1 MTTTTE
7 QPRRWRFGVNRWWI
21 LLFFVLMIVSVS
33 YFSPVLPHIQV
44 APERLAEAPLVTL
57 PAIGPLYLTNTLT
70 TNLIVVLVVILLAY
84 LVKRSLDR
92 SDMVPHG
99 ISGAMEGL
107 VEALYNLT
115 EGTTGARWARIIFP
129 WFATFLIYI
138 LVANLVR
145 LLPIFET
152 FGPLHHVSEG
162 GHAIQQ
168 LAPGIAT
175 VTNAEGEYVVTPIF
189 RGLATDLN
197 FTVALALISVIATQ
211 IVGIQAG
218 GLRYF
223 TRFFNYTTLF
233 NKPFFGAIDFAVG
246 LLELISTLAL
256 ILSFSFRL
264 FGNIFAG
271 TVLFA
276 LIAVL
281 VPVFI
286 PSAVQLFEFFIGLI
300 QAFVFGM
307 LTMVFMSQAV
317 AHVHHEG
324 GEH

>member
-1 MTTTTE
+1 MS
-7 QPRRWRFGVNRWWI
+7 VNLI
-21 LLFFVLMIVSVS
+21 A
-33 YFSPVLPHIQV
+33 PVLPHIQV

-57 PAIGPLYLTNTLT
+57 PVIGPLYLTNTLT
-70 TNLIVVLVVILLAY
+70 TNLLVVAVIILLAY
-84 LVKRSLDR
+84 LVKRSL
-92 SDMVPHG
+92 SSGDMVPRG
-99 ISGAMEGL
+99 ISGAMEAL
-107 VEALYNLT
+107 IEAMYNLT
-115 EGTTGARWARIIFP
+115 EGTTGAKWARIIFP

-138 LVANLVR
+138 LVANMIR

-152 FGPLHHVSEG
+152 FGPLHHISEG
-162 GHAIQQ
+162 GNAVQQ

-175 VTNAEGEYVVTPIF
+175 VVNQPGEFVVTPIF

-197 FTVALALISVIATQ
+197 FTAALALVSVIATQ
-211 IVGIQAG
+211 IIGVQAG

-276 LIAVL
+276 LVAVL
-281 VPVFI
+281 VPVFM
-286 PSAVQLFEFFIGLI
+286 PSAIQLFEFFIGLI

-317 AHVHHEG
+317 AHTAHGEG